1 MLQRYS
7 NSMSPE
13 AAEEES
19 GFNLG
24 EILSFLWRQ
33 WKFIGAFVIVSF
45 LVAVVWLAKETPR
58 YTASA
63 LVLLDSTREK
73 AAGVDAILSEAAV
86 STTMIESQIAII
98 NSTTF
103 MRRVVEKERLF
114 SDPEFGSGA
123 GGKGGGIPL
132 LESIKSLF
140 GGGAPEPAPAVPAQ
154 PVNLTGSIE
163 ALKGATTVNASR
175 GFTLVISVTSNDPTR
190 AARLA
195 NAVADAYVV
204 DKLESRFEA
213 AKRASTWL
221 NERLADLRKQLRASE
236 EAVATFRA
244 ERGIS
249 QNSNITLTQQQLS
262 DLNARLITA
271 RAETADKKARVDLFQ
286 SGSRGG
292 QAQNVPDAAN
302 SALAGSLR
310 EQSSAVARKLA
321 DLRARYSDNHPLVV
335 NAQAE
340 LRDIQRAIAT
350 ETQRAVSNM
359 KNEYELAKARQDSLE
374 QTLDDVTGQSGGDND
389 TMITLR
395 ELERTAAVNKSLFED
410 FLQRSKVTQE
420 QATFEPQQAR
430 VITPALTPGGP
441 SYPNKNRTLM
451 MALIIGLGLGVGGA
465 YAKEMLNAGFTTPK
479 QIEDM
484 LELPLL
490 ASVSRMEARQLLVDG
505 KAIPIP
511 LFPAVK
517 PLSRYSEAMRSLK
530 NGIQMADV
538 DNPPTVI
545 QFTSSVPSEGKTTVG
560 LSFVTSLATS
570 GLKVLYIDADMRHP
584 SGSKFLN
591 IQNETGLVDILLG
604 QVAPQD
610 AIRHREDGR
619 FWVLGAGSK
628 TQNPPDLLSSDR
640 MKALVGGLRKSFDYV
655 VIDTPPVGPVIDPVI
670 VSRLV
675 DKIVFVVRWADTSRE
690 LVRNSIQ
697 QLSGHKKVAGVVF
710 NHVHEGEARKYG
722 KYAYSYYYGSRYY
735 KNYYSE

>member
-1 MLQRYS
+1 
-7 NSMSPE
+7 
-13 AAEEES
+13 
-19 GFNLG
+19 
-24 EILSFLWRQ
+24 
-33 WKFIGAFVIVSF
+33 
-45 LVAVVWLAKETPR
+45 
-58 YTASA
+58 
-63 LVLLDSTREK
+63 
-73 AAGVDAILSEAAV
+73 
-86 STTMIESQIAII
+86 
-98 NSTTF
+98 
-103 MRRVVEKERLF
+103 
-114 SDPEFGSGA
+114 
-123 GGKGGGIPL
+123 
-132 LESIKSLF
+132 
-140 GGGAPEPAPAVPAQ
+140 
-154 PVNLTGSIE
+154 
-163 ALKGATTVNASR
+163 
-175 GFTLVISVTSNDPTR
+175 
-190 AARLA
+190 
-195 NAVADAYVV
+195 
-204 DKLESRFEA
+204 
-213 AKRASTWL
+213 
-221 NERLADLRKQLRASE
+221 
-236 EAVATFRA
+236 
-244 ERGIS
+244 
-249 QNSNITLTQQQLS
+249 
-262 DLNARLITA
+262 
-271 RAETADKKARVDLFQ
+271 
-286 SGSRGG
+286 
-292 QAQNVPDAAN
+292 
-302 SALAGSLR
+302 
-310 EQSSAVARKLA
+310 
-321 DLRARYSDNHPLVV
+321 
-335 NAQAE
+335 
-340 LRDIQRAIAT
+340 
-350 ETQRAVSNM
+350 
-359 KNEYELAKARQDSLE
+359 
-374 QTLDDVTGQSGGDND
+374 
-389 TMITLR
+389 
-395 ELERTAAVNKSLFED
+395 
-410 FLQRSKVTQE
+410 
-420 QATFEPQQAR
+420 
-430 VITPALTPGGP
+430 VITPALAPGGP

-511 LFPAVK
+511 LFPAIK

-604 QVAPQD
+604 HVAPQD
-610 AIRHREDGR
+610 AIRHRDDGR

-670 VSRLV
+670 VSRLA